1 MIILD
6 TNVISELMN
15 RKPDAA
21 VLSWSDSQRRSQL
34 VTTAITVMEL
44 HAGVE
49 RLKLGRRKSELK
61 DLVDWALDE
70 LLEGRVLNFD
80 RKAAVE
86 TAGFFGRCRAMGRAV
101 ETRDSQIAGIAIA
114 RRIPVATRNVTHFED
129 AGIKVIDPWAAD

>member
-15 RKPDAA
+15 RKPNT
-21 VLSWSDSQRRSQL
+21 VVVSWSDSQRRSQL

-49 RLKLGRRKSELK
+49 RLKPDRRKSELT
-61 DLVDWALDE
+61 DLLIWILDD

-80 RKAAVE
+80 RRAAVE
-86 TAGFFGRCRAMGRAV
+86 AAKFIARCKSAGRTA
-101 ETRDSQIAGIAIA
+101 ETRDSQIAG
-114 RRIPVATRNVTHFED
+114 
-129 AGIKVIDPWAAD
+129 

>member
-15 RKPDAA
+15 RKPDSA
-21 VLSWSDSQRRSQL
+21 VLTWADSQRRSQL

-49 RLKLGRRKSELK
+49 RLKPGRRKSELK
-61 DLVDWALDE
+61 DLVVWTLDE

-86 TAGFFGRCRAMGRAV
+86 TAGFFARCRATGRAV

-114 RRIPVATRNVTHFED
+114 RRIPVATRNVTHFEA
-129 AGIKVIDPWAAD
+129 AGIKVVDPWSGA

>member
-1 MIILD
+1 MIVLD

-15 RKPDAA
+15 RRPNPK
-21 VLSWSDSQRRSQL
+21 VVSWCDSQRHSQL

-49 RLKLGRRKSELK
+49 RLKPGRRKSELM
-61 DLVDWALDE
+61 DFLIWTLDD

-80 RKAAVE
+80 RRAAVE
-86 TAGFFGRCRAMGRAV
+86 TARFFARCKAAGRSV

-114 RRIPVATRNVTHFED
+114 RRVPVATRNVTHFED
-129 AGIKVIDPWAAD
+129 AGIKIIDPWSGA